1 MVLFSEKRTVP
12 FLGFGNLNSSKPEI
26 AIKQNQY
33 NIFDMR
39 LNIKNVISEME
50 MFVEGWRKY
59 AAEKQLSSLTLAAVE
74 AELSVLVEHER
85 EMRLAKLEYRGKIA
99 PRTSMGLCLRDK
111 RRRLIAAVKSDVT
124 LGENSAFWR
133 FLGFKTLEE
142 LRGSQGSG
150 PKDGSSDHADG
161 NPDTESSDD
170 EHPPDGQ

>member
-1 MVLFSEKRTVP
+1 
-12 FLGFGNLNSSKPEI
+12 
-26 AIKQNQY
+26 
-33 NIFDMR
+33 MR

-74 AELSVLVEHER
+74 AELLALADYEK
-85 EMRLAKLEYRGKIA
+85 EMRLMKLEYRGKIA

-133 FLGFKTLEE
+133 FLGFRTLEE
-142 LRGSQGSG
+142 LRGAQGSS
-150 PKDGSSDHADG
+150 PKDGADESANTNPETNGSNGIPVTDSD
-161 NPDTESSDD
+161 
-170 EHPPDGQ
+170 